1 MQNKTINKRN
11 LGILLLIVSLIF
23 SFSLILFYVQI
34 NKVII
39 ELTKLNAG
47 NCFIDGVCT
56 EKQSLFPIFFGLFA
70 VLINLLIGGYLI
82 FINKSEDKVKD
93 YIENN
98 NKFKEDEKK
107 FEFLLKGLDEYEK
120 KVIIAVKEQDGI
132 SQSTLRIRTD
142 MSKSKL
148 SMVLSNLEK
157 KNLIKKIEN
166 GKFNKIY
173 IKTAL

>member
-1 MQNKTINKRN
+1 MQNKTMNKRN

-47 NCFIDGVCT
+47 NCFIGGVCT